1 MTLYEFNLLNKN
13 EKIITVFEKGIFLDN
28 YKSETE
34 TLNCFAIDMFFVEV
48 VFNSK
53 VNQIVD
59 VRSFI
64 DGYFLDKYSYNL
76 QTEY

>member
-34 TLNCFAIDMFFVEV
+34 ALNCFAIDMFF
-48 VFNSK
+48 F
-53 VNQIVD
+53 
-59 VRSFI
+59 
-64 DGYFLDKYSYNL
+64 
-76 QTEY
+76 

>member
-1 MTLYEFNLLNKN
+1 
-13 EKIITVFEKGIFLDN
+13 
-28 YKSETE
+28 
-34 TLNCFAIDMFFVEV
+34 MFFVEV

-64 DGYFLDKYSYNL
+64 DGFDLDKYSYNL